1 MDVTVVNV
9 LVGLLGLGA
18 VLTVLVQLG
27 KHLIPSVEDANGN
40 EIGPRR
46 WMVPA
51 LLVIGLVLGIF
62 IGFVRKDYQ
71 AENGLMFMTAWGI
84 AGFLV
89 AATSSGIYKGLS
101 SIIPGVFDSDGWL
114 GGNK

>member
-1 MDVTVVNV
+1 MDLAVVQV
-9 LVGLLGLGA
+9 LVGLLGLAA

-27 KHLIPSVEDANGN
+27 KSLIPSVEDENGN

-46 WMVPA
+46 WLAPI
-51 LLVIGLVLGIF
+51 LLGLGIILGVF
-62 IGFVRKDYQ
+62 IGFVRKDHL

-89 AATSSGIYKGLS
+89 AATSTGLYKGLS
-101 SIIPGVFDSDGWL
+101 SLIPGVFNGDGWL
-114 GGNK
+114 GSK